1 MNRWVRRQLNISF
14 IHAFMLFLFAVFL
27 LRWYRKNNILNIHFD
42 AYSISAI
49 LLSFLAL
56 HFFMRFFDSLTSFN
70 KWLRISFTFLCVFLF
85 LILSYYTLSVGANL
99 DYSVIA
105 DNAGAGLHVESFKVI
120 ASTFSPRDFFEIG
133 IILLFLAVA
142 QKAFGALEIKNAE
155 ILPGVNIVLYATLFL
170 AIALFTKGNLDPF
183 ASFGASVYNTYNV
196 DVLDK
201 LSPELKA
208 RLEVEPYPLV
218 KSTENVAVENPPNI
232 FIVMME
238 SLNGNY
244 VNATSRE
251 GKAYTPFFNS
261 LALRGRHYTNFYGNS
276 VQTAKGMFATFC
288 SLIPSYIGNSFTE
301 FEDNSFK
308 CLAEIL
314 GENNYE
320 TYFFKAYHSLAFDNA
335 YNFNV
340 KNGFTYLKSMD
351 ESMVSE
357 QERKKYSWGW
367 GIQDDVFYKKMFKYI
382 DAQRKKNPQK
392 PVFVSSLT
400 ISHHNP
406 FASVPERLWKIYPDQ
421 NDRRKKFANS
431 MYVAD
436 SYLKEFF
443 SQLESRDYLDN
454 SIIFVLG
461 DHSFPSGESGNYNS
475 EVGYKEENFKTSL
488 VMIDMRA
495 QSGEVIADA
504 YSQLNI
510 APTVLKLAGIST
522 KNHFLGESLL
532 AAAPEYIPLV
542 QPYNGRYLG
551 LVSHPYK
558 FVFHQRTGRMYAYN
572 LDVDPHEKVNI
583 IDDIDD
589 EKLSLYQSKLA
600 EIYYNYYL
608 LKQDRIWPRNETVQ

>member
-1 MNRWVRRQLNISF
+1 MKRWVRRQLDISF
-14 IHAFMLFLFAVFL
+14 THAFVFFLFVVFL
-27 LRWYRKNNILNIHFD
+27 LRWYRKDNILNIHFD

-56 HFFMRFFDSLTSFN
+56 HFFMRFFDSLTSFH
-70 KWLRISFTFLCVFLF
+70 KWLRIPVTFICVFLF

-99 DYSVIA
+99 DYSVIV
-105 DNAGAGLHVESFKVI
+105 DNAGAGLHAESFKVI
-120 ASTFSPRDFFEIG
+120 ASTFSPRDFVEIG
-133 IILLFLAVA
+133 VILLFLAVA
-142 QKAFGALEIKNAE
+142 QKTTGALELKSAE
-155 ILPGVNIVLYATLFL
+155 VLPIVNIALYATLFL

-183 ASFGASVYNTYNV
+183 SSFGASVHNTYNV
-196 DVLDK
+196 NVLDK

-218 KSTENVAVENPPNI
+218 KSTKNIAVENPPNI

-244 VNATSRE
+244 VDATSQD

-261 LALRGRHYTNFYGNS
+261 LTLRGRHYKNFYGNS

-288 SLIPSYIGNSFTE
+288 SLMPSFSGNAFTE
-301 FEDNSFK
+301 FEDNNFR
-308 CLAEIL
+308 CLADIL
-314 GENNYE
+314 RRNNYE
-320 TYFFKAYHSLAFDNA
+320 TYFFKAFHSLAFDNA

-351 ESMVSE
+351 ETMISE
-357 QERKKYSWGW
+357 QERKKYYWGW
-367 GIQDDVFYKKMFKYI
+367 GIQDDFFYKKMFKYI
-382 DAQRKKNPQK
+382 DAQRDKNPKK
-392 PVFVSSLT
+392 PVFVTSLT

-406 FASVPERLWKIYPDQ
+406 FESVPERMWKIYPDQ
-421 NDRRKKFANS
+421 KNRREQFANS

-454 SIIFVLG
+454 SIVFVLG
-461 DHSFPSGESGNYNS
+461 DHSFPSGENGNFNS

-495 QSGEVIADA
+495 QAGEEITDA

-510 APTVLKLAGIST
+510 APTVLQLAGISGD
-522 KNHFLGESLL
+522 NHFLGESLL

-551 LVSHPYK
+551 LVSQPYK

-572 LDVDPHEKVNI
+572 LDLDPQEKVNI
-583 IDDIDD
+583 IDDMSD
-589 EKLSLYQSKLA
+589 ERLSEYQSKLA

-608 LKQDRIWPRNETVQ
+608 LKQDRIWPRNDTVQ